1 MLSHIPG
8 TVSQQLQGVLP
19 TVIFSPRPTIG
30 PGLCH
35 ISQADGQ
42 EGHLS
47 RSVQL
52 ESAYRVLGR
61 IAEVCWPPVFKA
73 QGEGR
78 GRLGLGGARRLPVCQ
93 AHIRG

>member
-42 EGHLS
+42 EGHFS

-61 IAEVCWPPVFKA
+61 IAEVCWP
-73 QGEGR
+73 QSTR
-78 GRLGLGGARRLPVCQ
+78 GRKGQTGPGGSQEAPSVSGT
-93 AHIRG
+93 HNG